1 MDGARVLI
9 IDDEPAM
16 LDNVARLLTG
26 AGFSCHPLGDATAFR
41 SVAEATQPDVVLTDI
56 RMPGADGMTIL
67 AASLADDPTRPVI
80 LMTAFASV
88 TSAVAAI
95 REGAFD
101 YITKPFSADQLT
113 VAVERAVRYRR
124 LTHENR
130 TLRQQVGTNEVVGG
144 LLGASPGIRRLHQQ
158 IRRVAPTEASAL
170 IQGES
175 GTGKELV
182 ARALHALSARARAPF
197 VTVDCASL
205 PEGLM
210 ESELFGHE
218 RGAFTGA
225 VQRKEGLLSL
235 ANGGTVF
242 LDEIGELPLAL
253 QAKLLRVLEQR
264 EIRRVGDSRVQAL
277 DIRVIAATN
286 VDLRAAVAD
295 GRFREDL
302 YYRLEVVTLD
312 VPALRER
319 PGDVRLLAEAFLN
332 EYAEAL
338 HRPAPRIT
346 EDAWGALEGYR
357 WPGNVRELRNA
368 MQRLVVMDDSGTVTR
383 RDLPDSI
390 RHALA
395 TPREDTH
402 VHAGSYDEAL
412 AAAMNAFRDGYVRK
426 LLAQFDGNVTQA
438 AVAAGV
444 SRRTLHRWLAEL
456 QDAGRTTP

>member
-1 MDGARVLI
+1 
-9 IDDEPAM
+9 M
-16 LDNVARLLTG
+16 LDNVVRLLSG
-26 AGFSCHPLGDATAFR
+26 VGFQCHPLGDATAFR
-41 SVAEATQPDVVLTDI
+41 TVAESVQPDVILTDI

-101 YITKPFSADQLT
+101 YITKPFSVDQLT

-130 TLRQQVGTNEVVGG
+130 TLRQQVGANEVVGG
-144 LLGASPGIRRLHQQ
+144 LLGASPEMRRLHQQ

-225 VQRKEGLLSL
+225 VQRKEGLLGL

-242 LDEIGELPLAL
+242 LDEVGELPLAL

-264 EIRRVGDSRVQAL
+264 EIRRVGDSRIQSL
-277 DIRVIAATN
+277 DIRVVAATN
-286 VDLRAAVAD
+286 VDLQAAVAD

-302 YYRLEVVTLD
+302 YYRLEVVTLT
-312 VPALRER
+312 VPALRDR
-319 PGDVRLLAEAFLN
+319 PGDVRVLAEAFLN

-338 HRPAPRIT
+338 HKPPPRISD
-346 EDAWGALEGYR
+346 DAWSALEAYR
-357 WPGNVRELRNA
+357 WPGNVREVRNA
-368 MQRLVVMDDSGTVTR
+368 MQRLVVLDESGTVTR
-383 RDLPDSI
+383 RELPDSI

-395 TPREDTH
+395 VPVRRSD
-402 VHAGSYDEAL
+402 APLGSYDEAL
-412 AAAMNAFRDGYVRK
+412 SGAMTSFRDGYVRR
-426 LLAQFDGNVTQA
+426 LLAQYDGNVTQA
-438 AVAAGV
+438 AAAAGV
-444 SRRTLHRWLAEL
+444 SRRTLHRWLSEL
-456 QDAGRTTP
+456 HDAGRATP